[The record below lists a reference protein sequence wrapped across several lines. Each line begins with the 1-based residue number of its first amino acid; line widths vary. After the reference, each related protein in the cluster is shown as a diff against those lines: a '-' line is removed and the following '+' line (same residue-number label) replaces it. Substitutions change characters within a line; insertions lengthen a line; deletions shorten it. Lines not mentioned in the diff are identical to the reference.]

1 MSEHPTLPVPAVL
14 PTFASRLL
22 TVPLSHFPVK
32 DASAPEESLSPAD
45 VISRCLFLLGMPLTS
60 LFTRRQPSLETSRQ
74 PCPWLGLSSKSVSWA
89 PTKSQSRS
97 WARAVLPAQ
106 EQLRAETTLADWAV
120 SLVTFFVLRVWARV
134 HLVMVTLLQG

>member
-1 MSEHPTLPVPAVL
+1 MNTPPYPCPAVL

-45 VISRCLFLLGMPLTS
+45 VISRCLFLPGNALDLPVHAGSHLCDEPPALS
-60 LFTRRQPSLETSRQ
+60 LARF
-74 PCPWLGLSSKSVSWA
+74 GSKSVSWA

-106 EQLRAETTLADWAV
+106 EQLRAEVTLQRLGCV
-120 SLVTFFVLRVWARV
+120 LVTFFVLRVWARV
-134 HLVMVTLLQG
+134 HLVMATLLQG